1 MVDTTVHRFTEKMLS
16 LLDLEREAELEESA
30 MILSKYSL
38 KELEKRDLAITKLF
52 IKEVS
57 TGIYGKILVTLE
69 RAKSA
74 IEKDKEMDRES
85 KTRKFTPG
93 DIVGMF
99 QGSNATEGS
108 DRMEGIVYRSL
119 ENEVV
124 IAFKEMYNFVRIVQ
138 FLLITYRKN

>member
-1 MVDTTVHRFTEKMLS
+1 MVEITIHRFAEKMS
-16 LLDLEREAELEESA
+16 ALLLMEREAELEESA
-30 MILSKYSL
+30 MLLSKYSL

-52 IKEVS
+52 IKEIS

-74 IEKDKEMDRES
+74 VEKDREQERES

-93 DIVGMF
+93 DIVGLY

-108 DRMEGIVYRSL
+108 ERIEGLVYRSH
-119 ENEVV
+119 ESEIV
-124 IAFKEMYNFVRIVQ
+124 IAFKEMYNFVSIES
-138 FLLITYRKN
+138 LTCLG